1 MRRHPPWRSGCGLP
15 CGVRQRPGGRWPVQP
30 RGGALRGEPEHPA
43 AHGGQVHGEGIIP
56 AVHAAVGGVEVQLAA
71 ALVGTAPLG
80 SLGVQHQ
87 LRRAGELEVQRELF
101 VGVVLGVH
109 DAQQVLAPALAQPGV
124 DALGAAL
131 AGHPLKA
138 VGVVFA
144 VKQGGLGGV
153 YQAQAGEILLESVM
167 EGILEQVPVQLP
179 FSSHSRKCPSSLP
192 MKLSFLPGCIYI

>member
-1 MRRHPPWRSGCGLP
+1 M
-15 CGVRQRPGGRWPVQP
+15 
-30 RGGALRGEPEHPA
+30 
-43 AHGGQVHGEGIIP
+43 
-56 AVHAAVGGVEVQLAA
+56 QLAA

-153 YQAQAGEILLESVM
+153 YQAQTGEILLESVM

-179 FSSHSRKCPSSLP
+179 FFVPLAEVPQLVAHEVELFARMHIHIEIEGAQLGALFGVGAPQLVDDG
-192 MKLSFLPGCIYI
+192 LFAVHHLVVAQGQ